1 MLSKKTKYGIKALV
15 YLARQE
21 ERTPV
26 QISSISKS
34 ENISQ
39 KFLESILLT
48 LRKNGLLGSKKG
60 KGGGYY
66 LLKDPKDIPM
76 TTVMRLLEGPIAMVP
91 CVSLNFYEKC
101 DDCPDETACAVHKL
115 MIEVRDN
122 TLEIFRNTTL
132 ADLSSSK

>member
-15 YLARQE
+15 YLAKQE
-21 ERTPV
+21 DRVPV
-26 QISSISKS
+26 QISVISKS

-48 LRKNGLLGSKKG
+48 LRKNGVLGSKKG

-66 LLKDPKDIPM
+66 LLKDPKDIQM

-101 DDCPDETACAVHKL
+101 DDCPDENVCAVQYSTKS
-115 MIEVRDN
+115 IGYKD
-122 TLEIFRNTTL
+122 
-132 ADLSSSK
+132 

>member
-15 YLARQE
+15 YLAKQE
-21 ERTPV
+21 DRNPV
-26 QISSISKS
+26 QISIISKA

-48 LRKNGLLGSKKG
+48 LRKNGILGSKKG

-66 LLKDPKDIPM
+66 LLKDPKEIPM
-76 TTVMRLLEGPIAMVP
+76 TDVMRLLEGPIAMVP

-101 DDCPDETACAVHKL
+101 DDCPDENVCSVHKIML
-115 MIEVRDN
+115 KVRDN

-132 ADLSSSK
+132 ADLSD

>member
-21 ERTPV
+21 DRKPI
-26 QISSISKS
+26 QISSISKA

-48 LRKNGLLGSKKG
+48 LRKNGILGSKKG

-66 LLKDPKDIPM
+66 LLKNPKDIPM

-101 DDCPDETACAVHKL
+101 DDCPDENLCAVHNL
-115 MIEVRDN
+115 MLQVRDN
-122 TLEIFRNTTL
+122 TLKIFRNTTL
-132 ADLSSSK
+132 ADLSH